1 MNSYTD
7 LVQQKLSELQVA
19 EMSVVK
25 EAPPTPVPAPAQTG
39 AIPGAGTPTPTPIPK
54 TPKRLSLN
62 ISPKTTVGD
71 FKKMFQI
78 QLQQLAGMQDSDEI
92 EIDLK

>member
-1 MNSYTD
+1 MNSYSD

-25 EAPPTPVPAPAQTG
+25 EAPPTPVPAQTD
-39 AIPGAGTPTPTPIPK
+39 AGTPTPTPSPK